1 MDPMRR
7 MSWKRLAAAMHG
19 KFEDTLDHWADLLKN
34 AVLDGELAEPNGPPP
49 PPLLGELPSLTPE
62 ELTLRL
68 RAALAKTLKCVT
80 EAVNGL
86 EPGQPLQPCQE
97 AVADLFAELA
107 WEAFELGLRMR
118 LDAATS
124 VPGAGAPSGSWA
136 EKYRRMKALEAA
148 FPLNPATSCEEAN

>member
-49 PPLLGELPSLTPE
+49 PLLGDLPPLTPQE
-62 ELTLRL
+62 FAARL
-68 RAALAKTLKCVT
+68 RASLAKTLQCVT
-80 EAVNGL
+80 EAVNEL

-97 AVADLFAELA
+97 TIADLFAELA

-118 LDAATS
+118 LDAAAR
-124 VPGAGAPSGSWA
+124 VPGVASPSGSWA

-148 FPLNPATSCEEAN
+148 FPLNPATSREEAN